1 MDPIPEV
8 RSVAARALGSLIRGM
23 GEDNFPDLVPW
34 LLDTL
39 KSDGS
44 NVERSGAAQGL
55 SEVRVCG
62 LMIIVFFLVGTL
74 LPSVLNWSS
83 RIQYYHVTYLLEQ
96 TDFVFVLWVNSSL
109 SYLQNNIRINLWW
122 ACKVTGLDAHAKI
135 HGP

>member
-8 RSVAARALGSLIRGM
+8 RSVAARAVGSLIRGM

-55 SEVRVCG
+55 SEVRTC
-62 LMIIVFFLVGTL
+62 LIVLTL
-74 LPSVLNWSS
+74 
-83 RIQYYHVTYLLEQ
+83 
-96 TDFVFVLWVNSSL
+96 
-109 SYLQNNIRINLWW
+109 
-122 ACKVTGLDAHAKI
+122 
-135 HGP
+135 